1 MPNPILRSPRLLPV
15 AFLALL
21 ACTAGLSAAPRD
33 QGSIA
38 KRTYFFEEAKKDIEY
53 ALYVPSG
60 YDKDEKTP
68 LVVLLHGLGSNPRQV
83 IRYEGIVT
91 EAEER
96 GYIVVAP
103 YGYNERGWYGS
114 RGKGKLGPF
123 FGEPN
128 DPDNLGE
135 LSEKDTM
142 NVLKIVREEYNI
154 DAGRI
159 YLMGHS
165 MGGGG
170 TIYLGA
176 TYPDL
181 WAGLAPLAPALMGS
195 TSILKKLKH
204 IPVTVVTG
212 DQDQL
217 VRVEDVR
224 RWVAAMKELKMDHRY
239 NEIAG
244 GNHGGTITR
253 NPKMIAEVFGFF
265 DTRKRAGAVA
275 EKTDAYRVFTN
286 TAGKTI
292 KAKPIAVSGG
302 KVTIARED
310 GRSFTIPISSL
321 SEDDQNFLRNWVAR
335 RKLPVGAD

>member
-1 MPNPILRSPRLLPV
+1 MLSSRLLPTTL
-15 AFLALL
+15 LALPAL
-21 ACTAGLSAAPRD
+21 LVCATWLTAAPRD

-38 KRTYFFEEAKKDIEY
+38 KRTYHFEEAKKDIEY
-53 ALYVPSG
+53 QLYVPSG

-68 LVVLLHGLGSNPRQV
+68 LIVLLHGLGSNPRQV
-83 IRYEGIVT
+83 IRYEGIVP

-123 FGEPN
+123 FGQPE

-142 NVLKIVREEYNI
+142 NVLKIVRAEFKI
-154 DAGRI
+154 DANRI

-170 TIYLGA
+170 TVYLGA

-181 WAGLAPLAPALMGS
+181 WAGLAPLAPALQGS
-195 TSILKKLKH
+195 TSILKKLRH
-204 IPVTVVTG
+204 IPVSVVTG
-212 DQDQL
+212 ELDRL
-217 VRVEDVR
+217 VRVDDVR
-224 RWVAAMKELKMDHRY
+224 RWVAAMKELKMDYRY

-244 GNHGGTITR
+244 GNHFDTITR
-253 NPKMIAEVFGFF
+253 NPKMIAEVFDFF
-265 DTRKRAGAVA
+265 DAHQRAGAVA
-275 EKTDAYRVFTN
+275 KKTDPYRVFTN
-286 TAGKTI
+286 KAGKTI
-292 KAKPIAVSGG
+292 KAKPLSVSGAR
-302 KVTIARED
+302 VTIARED
-310 GRSFTIPISSL
+310 GRSFTLPISSL
-321 SEDDQNFLRNWVAR
+321 SKVDQEFLRNWITRQKVPAAP
-335 RKLPVGAD
+335 LP